1 MQKDTFI
8 YAKELFFAQ
17 VDVSVAEM
25 CAKVVRVAF
34 VSLVQIIRRTVM
46 QCSVGGYLDLTVNFV
61 VICSD

>member
-46 QCSVGGYLDLTVNFV
+46 QCCGYLDLTVNFV